1 MQFHGE
7 IYKNLEKF
15 AEFSKRPPKSTARHI
30 KAFICQLNQQFSS
43 EFTQRTSSSNMK
55 FFVAFITTFL
65 CVSAYRV
72 RVPVIDSLSSA
83 STTATIIPQS
93 ISSISSASSEELLLL
108 PSAGALLGVGIVHK
122 PISQAVKVK
131 LPQYGNVLDVN
142 HYLAQ
147 ILAPQDAA
155 VPAVETLEISSFLLQ
170 NLVFTTIRE
179 RAKTKI
185 LTKLQLSSNNWPPGT

>member
-1 MQFHGE
+1 
-7 IYKNLEKF
+7 
-15 AEFSKRPPKSTARHI
+15 
-30 KAFICQLNQQFSS
+30 
-43 EFTQRTSSSNMK
+43 MK

-83 STTATIIPQS
+83 SSEELIIRPPVVEQPQPIIPQS

-108 PSAGALLGVGIVHK
+108 PSAGALSGVGVVHK
-122 PISQAVKVK
+122 PILQAVKVK
-131 LPQYGNVLDVN
+131 LPQYGNVLDAN

-155 VPAVETLEISSFLLQ
+155 VQAVETL
-170 NLVFTTIRE
+170 
-179 RAKTKI
+179 
-185 LTKLQLSSNNWPPGT
+185 G